1 MAVVGSKRC
10 VTTSNTVRLA
20 QIVNK
25 REIVLSHTIPQYLVQ
40 THTSLISL
48 LFQLKQGKQVEI

>member
-1 MAVVGSKRC
+1 MALVGSKRC
-10 VTTSNTVRLA
+10 VITYNTVRLA

-25 REIVLSHTIPQYLVQ
+25 REIVLSHTIPRDLVQ